1 MWASIKLLAKERM
14 MAFQELFDEAMRDLL
29 KKHGI
34 PASLKEALSKS
45 AARHEAKERK
55 KPQKRQRR
63 TASGAPKERRRR
75 LASALRSCSEISFEQ
90 SSAKIFC
97 MATRNTESKFAFLF

>member
-1 MWASIKLLAKERM
+1 MPGKRVHVDDDMWVSLNTLAKDRM
-14 MAFQELFDEAMRDLL
+14 MSFQELFDEGMRDLL

-55 KPQKRQRR
+55 KQQKRQR
-63 TASGAPKERRRR
+63 AA
-75 LASALRSCSEISFEQ
+75 
-90 SSAKIFC
+90 
-97 MATRNTESKFAFLF
+97 